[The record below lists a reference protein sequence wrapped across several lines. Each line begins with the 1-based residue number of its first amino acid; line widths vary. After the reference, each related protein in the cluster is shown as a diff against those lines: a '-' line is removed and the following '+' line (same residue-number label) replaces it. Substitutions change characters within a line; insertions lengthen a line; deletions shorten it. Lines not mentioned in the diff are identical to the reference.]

1 MKATVSASNPGMGLL
16 TQRAFGFNLD
26 TLTRVSEMPITAMS
40 LVSARADTGDIIGI
54 IHLINTTVKK
64 ENQNDRLNLCLI
76 FSIRPL
82 PSRNK
87 VSVVFP

>member
-16 TQRAFGFNLD
+16 TQRTFGFNLD